1 MINFT
6 GRRGRKFNVFSVSDE
21 GVGERYW
28 QTKERKTYSRNEKI
42 KQGLLIYQSVLTVTF
57 NGTPIE
63 WRN

>member
-1 MINFT
+1 MSYCT
-6 GRRGRKFNVFSVSDE
+6 EGSKVQYVSNE
-21 GVGERYW
+21 AWAGVIGKQKSE
-28 QTKERKTYSRNEKI
+28 KTYSRNEKI